1 MENVTWRNEFVSDS
15 ESKLVGEFSI
25 PVDQIPLMLSDSPDI
40 ISKLKTLIDLTSAKQ
55 LNKVFGIQGK
65 TKPQSSSITK
75 IENLGM
81 LQSTSKIS
89 SECTKE
95 RILKNELEPNYD
107 RYNLFRIMNYLTPQM
122 LRMVS
127 KRGNDKLTH
136 CG

>member
-1 MENVTWRNEFVSDS
+1 MENVTWQNESVRDS

-25 PVDQIPLMLSDSPDI
+25 PEGLIPLMLSDSPDI
-40 ISKLKTLIDLTSAKQ
+40 TSKLKTLIDLTSAKQ

-65 TKPQSSSITK
+65 TKPQSSFITE

-95 RILKNELEPNYD
+95 RILKNEL
-107 RYNLFRIMNYLTPQM
+107 
-122 LRMVS
+122 
-127 KRGNDKLTH
+127 
-136 CG
+136 